1 MDGEVLPPLAQPG
14 LSTRI
19 IAESPEM
26 QWSED
31 RKTSPRV
38 NRADSGLYSSQE
50 ATDFRRAD

>member
-38 NRADSGLYSSQE
+38 NKADSGLLLFQKQG
-50 ATDFRRAD
+50 FCLHQ